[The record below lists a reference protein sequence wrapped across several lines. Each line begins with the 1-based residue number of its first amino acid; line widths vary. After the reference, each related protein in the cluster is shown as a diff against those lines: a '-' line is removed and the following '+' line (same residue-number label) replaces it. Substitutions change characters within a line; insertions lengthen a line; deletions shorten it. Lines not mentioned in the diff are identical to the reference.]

1 MNSEHR
7 KFQRSADIPVCGFTE
22 LTNSGFSKPART
34 EETWRSSTPH
44 RQESL
49 HDELG
54 TSLAAEDMLRARC
67 RCLGAL
73 SRADSRLGRQ
83 QTTAPSADAGQFGL
97 GCSEFRVLSSELW
110 VPVWTQSRNSQL
122 ATRKALARAV
132 RLGNPAAQKMHG
144 MNCPSIL
151 KRSSICANAYVS
163 YSPS

>member
-7 KFQRSADIPVCGFTE
+7 KFQRSAEIPVCGLTE
-22 LTNSGFSKPART
+22 LSNSVFAKPART
-34 EETWRSSTPH
+34 VETWRSSTPC

-49 HDELG
+49 RDELG

-97 GCSEFRVLSSELW
+97 GCSEFRVLSSELR
-110 VPVWTQSRNSQL
+110 VPIWTPISQLTTRNSEGL
-122 ATRKALARAV
+122 GTGCPAGKSSRAKDAWDELPIHFKTLQYLRERV
-132 RLGNPAAQKMHG
+132 
-144 MNCPSIL
+144 C
-151 KRSSICANAYVS
+151 VV
-163 YSPS
+163 